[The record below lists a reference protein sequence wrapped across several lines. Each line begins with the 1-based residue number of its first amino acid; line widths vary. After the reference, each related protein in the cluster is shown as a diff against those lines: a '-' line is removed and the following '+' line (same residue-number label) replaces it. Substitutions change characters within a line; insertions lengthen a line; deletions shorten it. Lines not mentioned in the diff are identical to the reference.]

1 MWGTWPARTRPTGRR
16 TGPSKAPWLSDAG
29 ENVFND
35 AFLVPRGRGEAF
47 RAEAARAG
55 QGLAGIRV
63 EVTGPWAPYSF
74 AMPVND
80 TDGGDDS
87 VRSVGP

>member
-1 MWGTWPARTRPTGRR
+1 M
-16 TGPSKAPWLSDAG
+16 
-29 ENVFND
+29 FND

-47 RAEAARAG
+47 RTEVARVG

-80 TDGGDDS
+80 TDAPGGTDGGDDS
-87 VRSVGP
+87 VRGVGP